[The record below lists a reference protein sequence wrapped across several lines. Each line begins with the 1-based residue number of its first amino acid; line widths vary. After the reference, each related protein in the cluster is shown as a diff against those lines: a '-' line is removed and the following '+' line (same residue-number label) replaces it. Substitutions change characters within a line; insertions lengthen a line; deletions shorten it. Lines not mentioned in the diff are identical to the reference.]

1 MRTNVEYVDK
11 KIAHA
16 IKSSE
21 SSTFTKVNALQRV
34 YLSTNDYVAKT
45 TI

>member
-16 IKSSE
+16 IEPSQ
-21 SSTFTKVNALQRV
+21 SSTFTKVNALNFV
-34 YLSTNDYVAKT
+34 YFHTNDYVAKT